1 MRLFDKH
8 FACEKNL
15 RRLEREAKRLWQVRR
30 DTPLVP
36 LEQPYQR
43 GWFKTYVLD
52 SRIAHRADAPMFH
65 EMLRAVNQRVY
76 SRNREFR
83 SARGFPIVLGTRR
96 ISLHRWAKLA
106 WPASHQRFFRLG
118 CWRIDDEEFRQ
129 SQPRLRAWRRG
140 YKLEIDWWLREDIE
154 PAMITH
160 QRVALPEVET
170 RLAEIE
176 SALRRVC
183 GWDRLHRL
191 HGRSWR
197 WFEKAYISS
206 SVELRA
212 NQSFTEQLDSV
223 TPD

>member
-1 MRLFDKH
+1 MRFLDKH
-8 FACEKNL
+8 FACGKKL

-30 DTPLVP
+30 DTPLVA

-52 SRIAHRADAPMFH
+52 ARVAHRADAPMFR

-96 ISLHRWAKLA
+96 ISLHRWTKLN
-106 WPASHQRFFRLG
+106 WPARHKQFFRLG
-118 CWRIDDEEFRQ
+118 CWRIDDEEFRR
-129 SQPRLRAWRRG
+129 SQPRHRAWRRG
-140 YKLEIDWWLREDIE
+140 YKLEIDWWLREEIQ

-160 QRVALPEVET
+160 QRVALPEVES

-176 SALRRVC
+176 ALMTRVC
-183 GWDRLHRL
+183 GWNRLQRL

-197 WFEKAYISS
+197 PGAAPIRPN
-206 SVELRA
+206 RA
-212 NQSFTEQLDSV
+212 SCHRWGRAAQL
-223 TPD
+223 TGA